1 MHIVR
6 AFASAEAAELVAA
19 AARSTAWQDAGI
31 NANLDVDRAVRD
43 AGVLFESDEPTL
55 IGICRDR
62 LFAATRNIAA
72 AVAAKSV
79 LAELQIVRYYPG
91 GRYVDHRDS
100 PAPGVT
106 PRVLSL
112 VGYLNDDF
120 TGGETVFT
128 DPPMVISPLAG
139 AVAVFSPLLLHRA
152 EPVVAGVKYVVT
164 AWYHVPPG

>member
-6 AFASAEAAELVAA
+6 AFAATEAAEIVAA
-19 AARSTAWQDAGI
+19 AARSAKWRDAGI

-43 AGVLFESDEPTL
+43 AEVLFESDEPAL
-55 IGICRDR
+55 IGACRDR
-62 LFAATRNIAA
+62 LFAATRTIAA

-79 LAELQIVRYYPG
+79 LAELQIVRYVPG
-91 GRYVDHRDS
+91 GKYVDHRDS
-100 PAPGVT
+100 PAPGAT

-120 TGGETVFT
+120 TGGETVFA
-128 DPPMVISPLAG
+128 DPAIVVSPLAG
-139 AVAVFSPLLLHRA
+139 AVVVFSPLLLHRA
-152 EPVVAGVKYVVT
+152 EPVIAGTKYVVT

>member
-6 AFASAEAAELVAA
+6 AFAATEAADIVAV
-19 AARSTAWQDAGI
+19 AARSTAWREAGI

-43 AGVLFESDEPTL
+43 AAVLFESDEPAL

-62 LFAATRNIAA
+62 LFAATRTFAA
-72 AVAAKSV
+72 EVAPRSV
-79 LAELQIVRYYPG
+79 LAELQIVRYPPG

-106 PRVLSL
+106 PRVLSV

-120 TGGETVFT
+120 SGGETVFA
-128 DPPMVISPLAG
+128 DPAITVSPLTG
-139 AVAVFSPLLLHRA
+139 AVVVFSPLLLHRA
-152 EPVVAGVKYVVT
+152 EPVLAGTKYVVT